1 MRNIV
6 SHLVLFVLVAMP
18 LSLPAQ
24 NTTATTSTTQ
34 TQPKKK
40 VIKKKVAKKTTTT
53 AATTPSVQTPK
64 PEVFDMPVMTFKTK
78 KTDFGSIKT
87 GDKPVFTYE
96 FTNTGTQSLD
106 IELVDGCSCTELDW
120 TRTTVKPG
128 EKGFV
133 KALYNTLK
141 AEPEDHKKPLDK
153 SINVVLKQRH
163 PKTDYALFETI
174 TFKVM
179 ILD

>member
-1 MRNIV
+1 MRNIIFKLV
-6 SHLVLFVLVAMP
+6 FLVLTVTP
-18 LSLPAQ
+18 LLLSAQ
-24 NTTATTSTTQ
+24 TTATSTSQ
-34 TQPKKK
+34 TPVKKQVK
-40 VIKKKVAKKTTTT
+40 KKKVAKKATSSTNATTTST
-53 AATTPSVQTPK
+53 QAPK
-64 PEVFDMPVMTFKTK
+64 PEVLAMPVMTFKTK
-78 KTDFGSIKT
+78 KTDFGNIKM

-96 FTNTGTQSLD
+96 FTNTGTQPLD

-128 EKGFV
+128 EKGFI

-163 PKTDYALFETI
+163 PKTDYALFETL

-179 ILD
+179 IID

>member
-1 MRNIV
+1 MRNIIFK
-6 SHLVLFVLVAMP
+6 LVFLILVASP
-18 LSLPAQ
+18 QLLVAQ

-34 TQPKKK
+34 TPAKKKATKKK
-40 VIKKKVAKKTTTT
+40 VIKKTPP
-53 AATTPSVQTPK
+53 ATSAQTPK
-64 PEVFDMPVMTFKTK
+64 SEVLAMPVMTFKTK
-78 KTDFGSIKT
+78 KTDFGNIKM

-96 FTNTGTQSLD
+96 FTNTGTQPLD

-120 TRTTVKPG
+120 TRNTVKPG

-163 PKTDYALFETI
+163 PKTDYALFETLN
-174 TFKVM
+174 FKVH
-179 ILD
+179 IID

>member
-1 MRNIV
+1 MRILIFRLLI
-6 SHLVLFVLVAMP
+6 LVLASAPML
-18 LSLPAQ
+18 LSAQ
-24 NTTATTSTTQ
+24 STAASTT
-34 TQPKKK
+34 THPTPKKK
-40 VIKKKVAKKTTTT
+40 KVVKKKGAKKAKPST
-53 AATTPSVQTPK
+53 ATSEKAPVK
-64 PEVFDMPVMTFKTK
+64 EVLNMPVMTFNTK
-78 KTDFGSIKT
+78 ITDFGSIKT

-96 FTNTGTQSLD
+96 FTNTGTQLLD

-120 TRTTVKPG
+120 TRTSVKPG

-163 PKTDYALFETI
+163 PKTDYALFETL
-174 TFKVM
+174 TFKV
-179 ILD
+179 IIID